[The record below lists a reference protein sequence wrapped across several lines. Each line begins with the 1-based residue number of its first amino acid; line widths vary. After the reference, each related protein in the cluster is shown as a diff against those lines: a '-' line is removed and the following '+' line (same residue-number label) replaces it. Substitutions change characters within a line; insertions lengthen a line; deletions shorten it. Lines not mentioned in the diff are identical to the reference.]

1 MNPLLLLSLLLS
13 LWSMTAQAHKASDS
27 YLHLRLDGDTINGQ
41 WDIAL
46 RDLDYALGL
55 DTNQDG
61 AITWGEVRTRHADIA
76 AYALARLSLR
86 GEQNACVTAV
96 TDNLIDRH
104 GEESYAVLRLRGEC
118 RDSLHVLTVDYRLL
132 FDLDPQHRG
141 LLRLEQNGRISSAV
155 LSPQAA
161 VQHFNLAAGNFWRDG
176 LGYITYGM
184 EHIWLG
190 YDHILFLI
198 ALLLP
203 AVLRREAG
211 RWVAVMDFRGA
222 LIDTAKIV
230 TAFTLAHSL
239 TLTLAALDIVK
250 LPSRLVESL
259 IALSVMIAAFNNIQP
274 LFHRWRAVVAFGFGL
289 IHGFGFAAVLADL
302 NLQKEAL
309 AWPLLGF
316 NLGVEV
322 GQLAIV
328 LVFLPLAF
336 LLRDSWFYQR
346 TLLRVGSYAIAAL
359 AGVWL
364 LERAQNL
371 QLLS

>member
-1 MNPLLLLSLLLS
+1 MNPLLVLSLLLS
-13 LWSMTAQAHKASDS
+13 LWTMTAQAHKASDS
-27 YLHLRLDGDTINGQ
+27 YLHLRLDGDTLNGQ

-86 GEQNACVTAV
+86 GEQSACVTAV

-118 RDSLHVLTVDYRLL
+118 RDLSHALTVDYRLL

-155 LSPQAA
+155 LSPQTA
-161 VQHFNLAAGNFWRDG
+161 VQHFNLAAGSFWRDAW
-176 LGYITYGM
+176 GYMTYGM
-184 EHIWLG
+184 QHIWLG

-211 RWVAVMDFRGA
+211 RWVAVTDFRGA

-259 IALSVMIAAFNNIQP
+259 IAVSVMIAAFNNIQP

-316 NLGVEV
+316 NLGVEM

-328 LVFLPLAF
+328 LAFLPLAF

-359 AGVWL
+359 AGIWL
-364 LERAQNL
+364 LERSQNL

>member
-1 MNPLLLLSLLLS
+1 MRPLLFLSLLLS
-13 LWSMTAQAHKASDS
+13 LWTVAAQAHKASDS
-27 YLHLRLDGDTINGQ
+27 YLNLSLDGDTINGR

-55 DTNQDG
+55 DANQDG
-61 AITWGEVRTRHADIA
+61 NITWGEVRARHADIG
-76 AYALARLSLR
+76 AYALAHLRLR
-86 GEQNACVTAV
+86 GEQSECVTAV

-118 RDSLHVLTVDYRLL
+118 WHPLHALTVDYRLL

-155 LSPQAA
+155 LSPQQS
-161 VQHFNLAAGNFWRDG
+161 VQQFNLAAGSFWRDWW
-176 LGYITYGM
+176 GYMAYGI

-211 RWVAVMDFRGA
+211 RWVAVGNFRGA

-239 TLTLAALDIVK
+239 TLTLAALDIVS

-259 IALSVMIAAFNNIQP
+259 IAVSVMIAAFNNIRP
-274 LFHRWRAVVAFGFGL
+274 MFHRWRALVAFGFGL
-289 IHGFGFAAVLADL
+289 IHGFGFAAVLGDL
-302 NLQKEAL
+302 NLKQEAL
-309 AWPLLGF
+309 LWPLLGF

-328 LVFLPLAF
+328 LIFLPLGF

-346 TLLRVGSYAIAAL
+346 ALLRYGSCAIAAL
-359 AGVWL
+359 AGIWL
-364 LERAQNL
+364 LERSRNL